1 MQFRGKKDFAYTT
14 KNHHD
19 TFLVM
24 LNKLDE
30 IQKEYE
36 TLKAKNC
43 QLKSDNS
50 HATEELKNL
59 DSLTE

>member
-1 MQFRGKKDFAYTT
+1 
-14 KNHHD
+14 
-19 TFLVM
+19 M

-50 HATEELKNL
+50 HAIEELKNL